1 MNSSGAID
9 VKINGSALD
18 EKSTFKMLGMSFSTQ
33 LGRGSCIVCIDKTAS
48 MKIGTLIRSIK
59 FILRVRSINL
69 PSDLAFCL
77 VGTFSLIGNV
87 PLVGT
92 RYTD

>member
-1 MNSSGAID
+1 MGLPSMKNQLSKCWGCLSLLSWVGAHAL
-9 VKINGSALD
+9 SALI
-18 EKSTFKMLGMSFSTQ
+18 KLH
-33 LGRGSCIVCIDKTAS
+33 L
-48 MKIGTLIRSIK
+48 KIGTLIRSIK

-77 VGTFSLIGNV
+77 VGTFPLIGNV